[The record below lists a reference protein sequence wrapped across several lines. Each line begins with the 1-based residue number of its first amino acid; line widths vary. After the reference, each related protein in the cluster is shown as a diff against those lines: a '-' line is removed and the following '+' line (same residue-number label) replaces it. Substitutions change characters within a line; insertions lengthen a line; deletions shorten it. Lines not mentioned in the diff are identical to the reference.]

1 MNLNVHWEGCLRRAL
16 SITEIHA
23 ARSLASNT
31 IPQQVPCTR
40 YIVPVPSN
48 TIQSGICTMYLQTK
62 YHQVSVPCTSW
73 LGSQYTSPRIYS
85 TKLSNTGAYCMVQ
98 SIRHHIYPPAD
109 AFSPLFS
116 PQLADNSPL
125 TGPKEVSGRW
135 PPTSQTTT
143 RVNSVFNPLLEIKLT
158 KSKIA
163 PVHRVS

>member
-1 MNLNVHWEGCLRRAL
+1 MLRVHWLQTQYYNTTTGAMYQVYCTCAL
-16 SITEIHA
+16 KH
-23 ARSLASNT
+23 NT
-31 IPQQVPCTR
+31 IR
-40 YIVPVPSN
+40 YLYHVPSN

>member
-31 IPQQVPCTR
+31 ILQHHNRCHVPGILYLCPQTQ
-40 YIVPVPSN
+40 YN
-48 TIQSGICTMYLQTK
+48 
-62 YHQVSVPCTSW
+62 QVSVPCTSW